1 MCLEGAK
8 VLSKEEEVEEET
20 PNADGMQCLECL
32 FIGIKSWEMICR
44 LVLKKCLIGF
54 GGDGGLVLFFI
65 YIFFSFSS
73 QTRKEENDKM
83 GNCVQTRQGVGRGM
97 E

>member
-1 MCLEGAK
+1 MLDGLNCKKERRGQVGGMCLEGAK

-65 YIFFSFSS
+65 FSFSS
-73 QTRKEENDKM
+73 QTRKEKRE
-83 GNCVQTRQGVGRGM
+83 
-97 E
+97 